1 MDKKTFLD
9 DLQSKINQIIEN
21 TPIKDVEK
29 NIRALITQ
37 ALSRLDVV
45 TREEFE
51 IQEAKIAELE
61 AKIARLEEKL
71 EK

>member
-1 MDKKTFLD
+1 MDKKTLLD

-37 ALSRLDVV
+37 ALTRLDVV
-45 TREEFE
+45 TREEFD
-51 IQEAKIAELE
+51 IQAAKIAELE
-61 AKIARLEEKL
+61 AKIKRLEEKL